1 MAKKNKGGV
10 PKERNFVAKYMNEFN
25 HAQTHRDRKND
36 YRRNE
41 KHRNSKDY
49 GVLVF
54 TAPFYQ
60 LSAYI
65 IA

>member
-25 HAQTHRDRKND
+25 QAQTHRDRKND

-41 KHRNSKDY
+41 KHRNRKDY
-49 GVLVF
+49 GVVVLKPALF
-54 TAPFYQ
+54 QITA
-60 LSAYI
+60 
-65 IA
+65 